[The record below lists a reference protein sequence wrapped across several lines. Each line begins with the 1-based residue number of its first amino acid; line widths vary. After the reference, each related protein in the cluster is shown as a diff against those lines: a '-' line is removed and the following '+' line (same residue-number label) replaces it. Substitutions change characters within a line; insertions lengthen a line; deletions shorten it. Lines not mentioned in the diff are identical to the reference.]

1 MLFALVLTL
10 VSAAFLVALILIAV
24 GLYKDPILHHFERY
38 AEADDNFF
46 LLPLI
51 LVASGLFAIF
61 VGVLFTATLAPRFP
75 AFLIGGIL
83 LLAAYLSRENR
94 RYMSMYP
101 QIFLSFPRW
110 YAELRERTTREER
123 RRIAYMWLCLP
134 RSMRM
139 HLNGSDRHFL
149 IWADQVILATVT
161 QTVEDQEAKSERSY
175 EYYRADSTSTH
186 PYHM

>member
-1 MLFALVLTL
+1 MLIPLILTL
-10 VSAAFLVALILIAV
+10 LSASYLVALILVAV
-24 GLYKDPILHHFERY
+24 GLYKDPVLHHFERY
-38 AEADDNFF
+38 AEADDAYY
-46 LLPLI
+46 LLPPL
-51 LVASGLFAIF
+51 LLASGLFAF
-61 VGVLFTATLAPRFP
+61 AGGFLFSAAFAPRFP
-75 AFLIGGIL
+75 AFLIGAIL
-83 LLAAYLSRENR
+83 LILAYIAREYR
-94 RYMSMYP
+94 RYMRQYP

-110 YAELRERTTREER
+110 YAELSERTTREER

-175 EYYRADSTSTH
+175 EYYRADSPHH